1 MNVIHQTE
9 MFAAWLTGL
18 GDLKGKAR
26 VVARIEA
33 AKLGN
38 FGDSEPVG
46 NGVSEMRIDFGPGYR
61 VYYMREGAIV
71 YLLLCGGD
79 KSSQRADIK
88 QALKMAEQ
96 VKQAAKAQAKAEA
109 ETAKGKAKAKPKKG

>member
-1 MNVIHQTE
+1 MNVINQTAV
-9 MFAAWLTGL
+9 FATWLTGL

-26 VVARIEA
+26 VVARIER

-79 KSSQRADIK
+79 KSSQQADIK